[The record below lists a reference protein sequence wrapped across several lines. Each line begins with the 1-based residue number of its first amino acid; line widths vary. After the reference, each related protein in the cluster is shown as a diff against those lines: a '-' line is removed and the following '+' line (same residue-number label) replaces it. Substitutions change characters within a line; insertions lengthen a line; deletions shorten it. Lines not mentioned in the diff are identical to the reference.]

1 LILVWEKWNGTMRF
15 ASAALSPAMRS
26 SGPDAK
32 GTLIGHEISLPDLVR
47 HLAGKYRL
55 NICLGEILIY
65 GMRKIRK
72 MHDLAFTF
80 KGDRFQYTVFLLAR
94 R

>member
-1 LILVWEKWNGTMRF
+1 MRF
-15 ASAALSPAMRS
+15 AAAALSSAMGS

-55 NICLGEILIY
+55 NICLGETHMY
-65 GMRKIRK
+65 RMREIRK

-80 KGDRFQYTVFLLAR
+80 NGDRFQCIAFLLAGR
-94 R
+94 